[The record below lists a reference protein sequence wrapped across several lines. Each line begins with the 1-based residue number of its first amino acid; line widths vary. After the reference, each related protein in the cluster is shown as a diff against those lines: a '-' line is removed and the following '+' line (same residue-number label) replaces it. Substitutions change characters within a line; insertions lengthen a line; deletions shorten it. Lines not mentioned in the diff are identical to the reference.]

1 VVCAGVPK
9 PVAVLDP
16 HAAAGSVVIVSG
28 LGPAVGTSTALV
40 SQWNVAK
47 VQKVAL
53 RRTGSSYR
61 GSVTPFLTGLENPLA
76 LVLAPDRS
84 LLVGDWGTG
93 RIYRIA
99 PAS

>member
-1 VVCAGVPK
+1 
-9 PVAVLDP
+9 
-16 HAAAGSVVIVSG
+16 
-28 LGPAVGTSTALV
+28 
-40 SQWNVAK
+40 
-47 VQKVAL
+47 
-53 RRTGSSYR
+53 
-61 GSVTPFLTGLENPLA
+61 VTPFLTGLENPLA